1 MKWKKYSLLTPYRQV
16 PTFAYEK
23 RLSRIETLRLAITYI
38 SFMDE
43 LLAAPAQASGPC
55 RRGQGQAMAPRGP
68 PPHLA
73 TRGEDLLHPH
83 VNPFGSLQG
92 GSAMCQQDLIK

>member
-1 MKWKKYSLLTPYRQV
+1 MCKNVQV

-43 LLAAPAQASGPC
+43 LVCGAGNGSSANRQHGSSFGIRHNAHYAYPALA
-55 RRGQGQAMAPRGP
+55 
-68 PPHLA
+68 
-73 TRGEDLLHPH
+73 
-83 VNPFGSLQG
+83 
-92 GSAMCQQDLIK
+92 